1 VNIIHTIR
9 EVRRWR
15 SRTEGS
21 VGLVPTMGYLHS
33 GHLSLL
39 RQARAENSRTAVS
52 IFVNPAQFGPR
63 EDLASYP
70 RDLDRDLESLRAA
83 RCDGV
88 FVPSAEEMY
97 RAGYGTWVDPGPVAD
112 PLEGARR
119 PGHFRGVA
127 TVVLKL
133 LNIVTPTRAY
143 FGEKDA
149 QQLAVIRKTAAD
161 LDLGVEIIGCPIVRE
176 GDGLAMSSRN
186 TYLGPEDRAA
196 AAVLYHALSAALD
209 AWVAGET
216 RGRELQDVMRRTV
229 AGEPRAALDYA
240 VVADPATFAEVEA
253 AGEGALLLIAARV
266 GPTRLI
272 DNLRLV
278 RP

>member
-1 VNIIHTIR
+1 VKLLHTIA

-15 SRTEGS
+15 STSEGS

-33 GHLSLL
+33 GHLSLVA
-39 RQARAENSRTAVS
+39 QARAGNARTAVS

-70 RDLDRDLESLRAA
+70 RDLERDLEGLSAA
-83 RCDGV
+83 GCDGV
-88 FVPSAEEMY
+88 FVPSADEIY
-97 RAGYGTWVDPGPVAD
+97 RTGHGTWVDPPAVAL

-149 QQLAVIRKTAAD
+149 QQLAVIRAMAAD
-161 LDLGVEIIGCPIVRE
+161 LDLAVEIVGCPIVRE
-176 GDGLAMSSRN
+176 SDGLAMSSRN
-186 TYLGPEDRAA
+186 TYLQREDRAA
-196 AAVLYHALSAALD
+196 AAVLFRALRD
-209 AWVAGET
+209 AREAWLAGQT
-216 RGRELQDVMRRTV
+216 RGRALQDVMRRTV

-240 VVADPATFAEVEA
+240 VVADPETFAEVEA